1 MVFNN
6 KRKFYPITWKRGQ
19 IIHSCF
25 KTEAAMY
32 FMQTMLLFS
41 EDSFKDAR
49 SISLYPYNR
58 SQIMQYVKYTKS
70 INITKGIAK
79 LCDKKYVFGQKEK
92 NQQQQNKKSN
102 IKTHAGNGNRT
113 RDLLLPER
121 MRYHY
126 TAESTESTDCR
137 QVI

>member
-1 MVFNN
+1 MLGLYFYTLIIGHKSCNMLSILNKLKLRKELQIFVTKNVFLDKKRKINNN
-6 KRKFYPITWKRGQ
+6 KT
-19 IIHSCF
+19 
-25 KTEAAMY
+25 
-32 FMQTMLLFS
+32 
-41 EDSFKDAR
+41 
-49 SISLYPYNR
+49 
-58 SQIMQYVKYTKS
+58 
-70 INITKGIAK
+70 
-79 LCDKKYVFGQKEK
+79 
-92 NQQQQNKKSN
+92 KKSN